1 MYNDMPEDK
10 IQYRVEIE
18 EQEEGLVVYLCT
30 YTNADEWGF
39 NIDSLGEK
47 EELAECTLDEEKS
60 ALVKARKLS
69 AKHNDCDILL
79 NGFEV
84 EKMSGPTITLEID
97 NDTVCSSCGSDNFH
111 VNIFWHNK
119 RKQWFHGEDEWG
131 TNYAW
136 CNVCDRET
144 VLEGEANEH

>member
-47 EELAECTLDEEKS
+47 EALAEYTLDEENS
-60 ALVKARKLS
+60 ALVIARELS
-69 AKHNDCDILL
+69 ANHKDCDILL

-84 EKMSGPTITLEID
+84 EKMSNPTTTLKDINE
-97 NDTVCSSCGSDNFH
+97 NSVCKECGQDQFH
-111 VNIFWHNK
+111 ANVFWHNG
-119 RKQWFHGEDEWG
+119 RKEWFHGEDEWG
-131 TNYAW
+131 NNYIW
-136 CNVCDRET
+136 CHICDRET
-144 VLEGEANEH
+144 VLKEKG

>member
-60 ALVKARKLS
+60 ALVIARESS
-69 AKHNDCDILL
+69 ANHDNCDILL

-84 EKMSGPTITLEID
+84 T
-97 NDTVCSSCGSDNFH
+97 
-111 VNIFWHNK
+111 
-119 RKQWFHGEDEWG
+119 
-131 TNYAW
+131 
-136 CNVCDRET
+136 
-144 VLEGEANEH
+144 